1 MIRVALAEDFELLR
15 DDMIESITQYDDIEV
30 IGAFSTGR
38 DLVEFVKNG
47 NIPDVIL
54 MDIAM
59 ETSDAGVLAAGQI
72 HDMNKEINIIYL
84 TAYENDSLI
93 LQSMEKGA
101 VDYIIK
107 DVSIEV
113 IIGKIRDAYH
123 NKSVLDPKINTRLM
137 KEYSRLRTS
146 ERSLLFFI
154 HNVGDLT
161 KTEKI
166 LVRYLLDG
174 MTNKEIASVRH
185 VELVTIKTQIK
196 HLLKKFGCSRKKEM
210 VAMINSLGID
220 KLFVLEK
227 ENGE

>member
-15 DDMIESITQYDDIEV
+15 EDMIESITQYKDIEV
-30 IGAFSTGR
+30 IGAFSTGKEI
-38 DLVEFVKNG
+38 VEFVENG

-59 ETSDAGVLAAGQI
+59 ETNDAGVLAAGQI
-72 HDMNKEINIIYL
+72 HEMKKEINIIYL
-84 TAYENDSLI
+84 TAYENDALI

-113 IIGKIRDAYH
+113 IIGKIRDAYN
-123 NKSVLDPKINTRLM
+123 NKIVLDPKINTRLM

-174 MTNKEIASVRH
+174 MTNREIANLRH

-196 HLLKKFGCSRKKEM
+196 NLLKKFGCSRKKEM
-210 VAMINSLGID
+210 VAMIHSLGID
-220 KLFVLEK
+220 KLFVFEK
-227 ENGE
+227 EN

>member
-15 DDMIESITQYDDIEV
+15 EDMIESITQYEDIEV
-30 IGAFSTGR
+30 IGAFSTGKEIVAF
-38 DLVEFVKNG
+38 VEDG

-59 ETSDAGVLAAGQI
+59 ETNDAGVLAAGQI
-72 HDMNKEINIIYL
+72 HEMNKEINIIYL
-84 TAYENDSLI
+84 TAYENDALI

-113 IIGKIRDAYH
+113 IIGKIRDAYN
-123 NKSVLDPKINTRLM
+123 NKIVLDPKINTRLM

-174 MTNKEIASVRH
+174 MTNREIANLRH

-196 HLLKKFGCSRKKEM
+196 NLLKKFGCSRKKEM
-210 VAMINSLGID
+210 VAMIHSLGID
-220 KLFVLEK
+220 KLFIFEK
-227 ENGE
+227 EN

>member
-15 DDMIESITQYDDIEV
+15 EDMIESITQYEDIEV
-30 IGAFSTGR
+30 IGAFSTGKEI
-38 DLVEFVKNG
+38 VEFVENG

-59 ETSDAGVLAAGQI
+59 ETNDAGVLAAGQI
-72 HDMNKEINIIYL
+72 HEMKKEINIIYL
-84 TAYENDSLI
+84 TAYENDALI

-113 IIGKIRDAYH
+113 IIGKIRDAYN
-123 NKSVLDPKINTRLM
+123 NKIVLDPKINTRLM

-174 MTNKEIASVRH
+174 MTNREIANLRH

-196 HLLKKFGCSRKKEM
+196 NLLKKFGCSRKKEM
-210 VAMINSLGID
+210 VAMIHSLGID
-220 KLFVLEK
+220 KLFVFEK
-227 ENGE
+227 EN